1 MGQAQSQFTGSDCGD
16 ECCSP
21 ECVNGRGYHTDGGR
35 PDPIT
40 SVSDGRTSQDSS
52 QYPPSRRPS
61 ESRRKPGDRRDDS
74 DKRVTSRQFFF
85 PKYF

>member
-16 ECCSP
+16 ECCPP
-21 ECVNGRGYHTDGGR
+21 ECVNGRGYHHTDGGR

-40 SVSDGRTSQDSS
+40 SVSDGRVPQDSS

-61 ESRRKPGDRRDDS
+61 DSRKRPGERRDES
-74 DKRVTSRQFFF
+74 DKRVTSRQFFV
-85 PKYF
+85 